1 MKKFEV
7 EILFI
12 DFEEDSSTPFD
23 SEWVEVEAEDEREAI
38 KIATN
43 LGYIMPNGF
52 VSNSLT
58 IEVQL

>member
-23 SEWVEVEAEDEREAI
+23 SEWVEVEAEDERG
-38 KIATN
+38 T
-43 LGYIMPNGF
+43 
-52 VSNSLT
+52 
-58 IEVQL
+58 

>member
-23 SEWVEVEAEDEREAI
+23 SEWVEVEAEDEREAL
-38 KIATN
+38 KIATK
-43 LGYIMPNGF
+43 LGYTMPNGF
-52 VSNSLT
+52 GTSSLT